1 MFNLY
6 HSQGTCQAARQIDVL
21 TMKIVAIG
29 EFISRMS
36 LRSLPEIAQEDQR
49 HINLSRRVGFS
60 SEMSDNK
67 SVQNPSLPSVHIDED
82 LFRLVCFLQVRSI
95 VFN

>member
-36 LRSLPEIAQEDQR
+36 LRSLPEIAQEDQT
-49 HINLSRRVGFS
+49 H
-60 SEMSDNK
+60 
-67 SVQNPSLPSVHIDED
+67 
-82 LFRLVCFLQVRSI
+82 
-95 VFN
+95 